1 MWTQH
6 TFKATIICIA
16 ICVTL
21 VDGGPVRKNSDD
33 EKQNHNKSVD
43 VNISIQEMK
52 ETTDSVTKIGEHES
66 FLLSGLIV
74 FTLEFV
80 PLFCLII
87 CLVLV
92 MHMCEKEEAKL
103 RKKMSEDAIK
113 VSEDAIKNQT
123 GLF

>member
-6 TFKATIICIA
+6 TFKATIIGIA

-33 EKQNHNKSVD
+33 EKQNPNKSVD
-43 VNISIQEMK
+43 VSINEMK
-52 ETTDSVTKIGEHES
+52 ETTNTVTETEDHEN
-66 FLLSGLIV
+66 FLLSGMIV
-74 FTLEFV
+74 LTLEIV

-92 MHMCEKEEAKL
+92 MPKCEKEEAKL

-113 VSEDAIKNQT
+113 VSEDAVKNQT

>member
-1 MWTQH
+1 MMWTQH
-6 TFKATIICIA
+6 TFKATIIGIA

-33 EKQNHNKSVD
+33 EKQNPNKSVD
-43 VNISIQEMK
+43 VSINEMK
-52 ETTDSVTKIGEHES
+52 ETTNTVTETEDHGN
-66 FLLSGLIV
+66 FLLSGMIV
-74 FTLEFV
+74 LTLEIV

-92 MHMCEKEEAKL
+92 MHMCEKEETKL

>member
-6 TFKATIICIA
+6 TFKATIIGIA

-33 EKQNHNKSVD
+33 EKQNPNKSVD
-43 VNISIQEMK
+43 VSINEMK
-52 ETTDSVTKIGEHES
+52 ATTDSVTKIGEHES

-74 FTLEFV
+74 LTLEFV

-92 MHMCEKEEAKL
+92 MHMCEKEETKL

-113 VSEDAIKNQT
+113 MSEDAIKNQT